1 MNLFRGST
9 SVLVASLLLAAVPIA
24 ALAGATHLTISKE
37 KKAEAD
43 LHGYDRLV
51 VTDFADASQPRF
63 DNAEDEAEYRKIVA
77 EGGRR
82 IADMIVAKLAPSKGF
97 AEISRAPVA
106 GKHLVLSG
114 QITVY
119 KESNA
124 VARYIGLGFG
134 GSEFDSTIDVKD
146 GESGKV
152 LGTMSVSIGSSPVPG
167 ATNAVET
174 VGFLMDSTAQA
185 VRDELLIAS
194 HKLRREE
201 TGRSGRAREKYAHP
215 H

>member
-1 MNLFRGST
+1 MKVFRGST
-9 SVLVASLLLAAVPIA
+9 SVLVASLLLVAAPIA
-24 ALAGATHLTISKE
+24 ALAGATHLTVSKE
-37 KKAEAD
+37 KKVEAD
-43 LHGYDRLV
+43 LHAYDRLV
-51 VTDFADASQPRF
+51 VTDFTDASQPKF
-63 DNAEDEAEYRKIVA
+63 DKPEDEAEYRKTVA

-82 IADMIVAKLAPSKGF
+82 IAEMIVAKLAPAKGF
-97 AEISRAPVA
+97 KELSRAPLS
-106 GKHLVLSG
+106 GKHLILSG
-114 QITVY
+114 EITVY

-134 GSEFDSTIDVKD
+134 GSEFDATIDVKD
-146 GESGKV
+146 GESGTV
-152 LGTMSVSIGSSPVPG
+152 LGTMSVAIGSSPVPG

-174 VGFLMDSTAQA
+174 VGFLMDSTAQT

-194 HKLRREE
+194 HKLHREE